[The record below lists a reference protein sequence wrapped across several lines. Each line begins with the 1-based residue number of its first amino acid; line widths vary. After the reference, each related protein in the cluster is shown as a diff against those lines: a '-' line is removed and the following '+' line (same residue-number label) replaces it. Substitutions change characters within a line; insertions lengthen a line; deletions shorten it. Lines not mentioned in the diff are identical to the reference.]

1 MCGRHYQQ
9 CFSAALR
16 PTVAVLL
23 LFTQTFSIMKT
34 LRCRDAGFD
43 CEKEIHGPT
52 EDAVLQ
58 QAAQHA
64 LQVHNV
70 KVTPELA
77 AQIKRLI
84 KEEGAKR
91 Q

>member
-1 MCGRHYQQ
+1 
-9 CFSAALR
+9 
-16 PTVAVLL
+16 
-23 LFTQTFSIMKT
+23 MKT

-52 EDAVLQ
+52 EDAVLE

-70 KVTPELA
+70 KVTPELG
-77 AQIKRLI
+77 AQIRGLI
-84 KEEGAKR
+84 KDEGPKSKGS
-91 Q
+91 